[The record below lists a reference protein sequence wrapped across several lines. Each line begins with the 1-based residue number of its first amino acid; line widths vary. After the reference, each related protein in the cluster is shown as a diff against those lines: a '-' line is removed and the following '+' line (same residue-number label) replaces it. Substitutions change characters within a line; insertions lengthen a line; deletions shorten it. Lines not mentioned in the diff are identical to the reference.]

1 MEITK
6 LILKDYR
13 SFHRFHW
20 EPSSGVHIIYGENG
34 SGKSNLLEAIAM
46 LSTTRSP
53 RTHRDTELVSWR
65 ALDED
70 PLPGAFISAEKINAS
85 KQIATR
91 ESIDISVSAAEPISY
106 DANIPRDPR
115 PRMIKQFQRNKSPK
129 KASDVIG
136 CIKSILFSARDL
148 KIIEGTPADRRRYID
163 ATISQLNREYVVALR
178 EYNKIIENRNSL
190 LKQINAGRQKNSALD
205 IWDIQAA
212 KAAAVIVTTRESIL
226 DNVSRTT
233 SVFFSELNPKNS
245 ETNKITLR
253 YSPSAKVDL
262 TGSISDIESSL
273 ADSFAQSRPADISR
287 GVTTVGPHRDDLVFQ
302 LNRSDASV
310 SASRGQL
317 RSLALS
323 LRLAEVDLSR
333 ASTGEQP
340 ILLLDDVL
348 SELDEA
354 HRERVTH
361 LVQESDQTFIATPDP
376 ERPRASDLPSSNRWL
391 LENNELS
398 ERALSI

>member
-20 EPSSGVHIIYGENG
+20 EPSSGIHIIYGENG
-34 SGKSNLLEAIAM
+34 SGKSNLLEAISM

-85 KQIATR
+85 KLTDTR
-91 ESIDISVSAAEPISY
+91 ESIDISISAAEPIGY
-106 DANIPRDPR
+106 DHNIPRDPK
-115 PRMIKQFQRNKSPK
+115 PKMIKQFQRNKSPQ

-163 ATISQLNREYVVALR
+163 ATISQLNRDYTVALR
-178 EYNKIIENRNSL
+178 EYNKILENRNFL
-190 LKQINAGRQKNSALD
+190 LKQINLGKQESTALD
-205 IWDIQAA
+205 IWDIQAS
-212 KAAAVIVTTRESIL
+212 KAAAIIITIRGHIL
-226 DNVSRTT
+226 DTVSKTT
-233 SVFFSELNPKNS
+233 SAFFSELNPKNPAD
-245 ETNKITLR
+245 NKITLQ
-253 YSPSAKVDL
+253 YAPSAKVDSND
-262 TGSISDIESSL
+262 SISNLESSL
-273 ADSFAQSRPADISR
+273 VDCFGQARSLDISR
-287 GVTTVGPHRDDLVFQ
+287 GVTTVGPHRDDLIFQ
-302 LNRSDASV
+302 LNRSDAGV

-323 LRLAEVDLSR
+323 LRLAEVELSR
-333 ASTGEQP
+333 TSTGEQP

-376 ERPRASDLPSSNRWL
+376 ERPRANDLHGSNRWL

-398 ERALSI
+398 EMILPI

>member
-13 SFHRFHW
+13 SFHRFLW
-20 EPSSGVHIIYGENG
+20 EPSSGTHIIYGENG
-34 SGKSNLLEAIAM
+34 SGKSNLLEAISM

-53 RTHRDTELVSWR
+53 RTYRDTELVSWR

-85 KQIATR
+85 KLVDTR
-91 ESIDISVSAAEPISY
+91 ESIDISISAAEPIGY
-106 DANIPRDPR
+106 DPNVPRDPK
-115 PRMIKQFQRNKSPK
+115 PKMIKQFQRNKSPQ

-163 ATISQLNREYVVALR
+163 ATISQLNRDYIVALR
-178 EYNKIIENRNSL
+178 EYNKILENRNSL
-190 LKQINAGRQKNSALD
+190 LKQINAGKQGTTALD
-205 IWDIQAA
+205 IWDIQAS
-212 KAAAVIVTTRESIL
+212 KAAAIIITIRGSIL
-226 DNVSRTT
+226 DSISKTT

-245 ETNKITLR
+245 ADDKITLR
-253 YSPSAKVDL
+253 YSSSAKVDSND
-262 TGSISDIESSL
+262 SISNLESSL
-273 ADSFAQSRPADISR
+273 VDCFGQARSLDISR
-287 GVTTVGPHRDDLVFQ
+287 GITTVGPHRDDLIFQ
-302 LNRSDASV
+302 LNRSDAGI

-323 LRLAEVDLSR
+323 LRLAEVELSR
-333 ASTGEQP
+333 TSTGEQP

-361 LVQESDQTFIATPDP
+361 LIQESDQTFITTPDP
-376 ERPRASDLPSSNRWL
+376 ERPGANDLQRSSRWL

-398 ERALSI
+398 EMIFPI

>member
-1 MEITK
+1 
-6 LILKDYR
+6 
-13 SFHRFHW
+13 
-20 EPSSGVHIIYGENG
+20 
-34 SGKSNLLEAIAM
+34 
-46 LSTTRSP
+46 
-53 RTHRDTELVSWR
+53 VSWR

-85 KQIATR
+85 KLIDTR
-91 ESIDISVSAAEPISY
+91 ESIDISISAAEPIGY
-106 DANIPRDPR
+106 DPNIPRDPK
-115 PRMIKQFQRNKSPK
+115 PKMIKQFQRNKSPQ

-163 ATISQLNREYVVALR
+163 ATISQLNRDYTVALR
-178 EYNKIIENRNSL
+178 EYNKILENRNSL
-190 LKQINAGRQKNSALD
+190 LKQINSGKQGSAALD
-205 IWDIQAA
+205 IWDIQAS
-212 KAAAVIVTTRESIL
+212 KAAAIIITIRGNIL
-226 DNVSRTT
+226 DIVSKTT
-233 SVFFSELNPKNS
+233 SAFFSELNPKNPAD
-245 ETNKITLR
+245 NKIVLQ
-253 YSPSAKVDL
+253 YAPSAKVDSND
-262 TGSISDIESSL
+262 SISNLESSL
-273 ADSFAQSRPADISR
+273 VDCFGQARSLDISR
-287 GVTTVGPHRDDLVFQ
+287 GITTVGPHRDDLIFQ
-302 LNRSDASV
+302 LNRSDAGV

-323 LRLAEVDLSR
+323 LRLAEVELSR
-333 ASTGEQP
+333 TSTGEQP

-376 ERPRASDLPSSNRWL
+376 ERPRANDLHGSNRWL

-398 ERALSI
+398 EMILPI